1 MVLAGQYLER
11 SVVVGDLDALH
22 RRGKRERPCA
32 IASPHP
38 ALGGSMIAPVIAE
51 LAWALTR
58 AGFPTMRFD
67 FCGVRASC
75 GEPRHEAGSLRI
87 GDVSGEAEDLR
98 KILDQLLATTHM
110 PAACAVGDS
119 FGAKVALGA
128 AADPRISHLALI
140 APPHKLADFSAP
152 PSLRKPLLLVFA
164 HPHSYFDP
172 TALQLPDQATPQA
185 IP

>member
-67 FCGVRASC
+67 YLGVGASR

-110 PAACAVGDS
+110 PAACAVGYS
-119 FGAKVALGA
+119 FGAKVALEA
-128 AADPRISHLALI
+128 AADPRISHLALL
-140 APPHKLADFSAP
+140 APPHKLANFSALA
-152 PSLRKPLLLVFA
+152 SLPKPLLVLFP
-164 HPHSYFDP
+164 HPHSH
-172 TALQLPDQATPQA
+172 LPHT
-185 IP
+185 